1 MPPCPALPSTAA
13 TLHYVFSVVQQN
25 SAKFVRLVAR
35 CTASVDTLYS
45 WLWLVFCLPVP
56 WPESCCREIS
66 PKKVAQSL
74 ASSRLPG
81 VGVGFLFSF
90 FFIFGLFCAF
100 LSFSQNFQKPAFLC
114 FFFPR
119 GRFSATPPPWRL
131 RPAGKTGR
139 LAVRVAPTG
148 TATVPV
154 ASLYC
159 GGPAVSATVTAVAG
173 GTVSAEGRPALG
185 VSRRTLLG
193 AAAEERLCSIY
204 AW

>member
-1 MPPCPALPSTAA
+1 MLPTGPVWLNPVPMPPCPALPSTAA

-119 GRFSATPPPWRL
+119 GRFSATPPPPGGSAL
-131 RPAGKTGR
+131 LARPAG
-139 LAVRVAPTG
+139 
-148 TATVPV
+148 
-154 ASLYC
+154 SQC
-159 GGPAVSATVTAVAG
+159 G
-173 GTVSAEGRPALG
+173 
-185 VSRRTLLG
+185 SRRRAPRPCRSPRCT
-193 AAAEERLCSIY
+193 AAARPS
-204 AW
+204 APP